1 MSEARNTL
9 SKGPDMNVTTTSIA
23 TLNPVWRDVLAQ
35 SYRALANVVA
45 GVGDDQWQL
54 PTPCSEWTVT
64 QVVQHAAGDQLAY
77 AAVLGIGTG
86 PDYNPFAPSGA
97 IDGSP
102 SALVEVAI
110 EQTAAAWATVA
121 DDTENV
127 PTPLPHGALP
137 TSVAAVMCALD
148 AAVHA
153 WDIAIGTGQASPLT
167 EELAG
172 YLLTAARTGHPAPGS
187 GQEAEIVEPLRQWG
201 AYAEIVDGAPGD
213 SAVAELLHY
222 LGRVPRA

>member
-1 MSEARNTL
+1 
-9 SKGPDMNVTTTSIA
+9 MNAATSSIA
-23 TLNPVWRDVLAQ
+23 TLEPVWRDVVAE

-45 GVGDDQWQL
+45 GVRDDQWQL

-64 QVVQHAAGDQLAY
+64 QVVQHAAGDQLAF
-77 AAVLGIGTG
+77 AAALGIGIG
-86 PDYNPFAPSGA
+86 PSDNPFEPSGT

-102 SALVEVAI
+102 TALVQDAI

-121 DDTENV
+121 DGTATV

-137 TSVAAVMCALD
+137 TPVAAVMGALD

-153 WDIAIGTGQASPLT
+153 WDIAVGTGQPSPLT
-167 EELAG
+167 DELAG
-172 YLLTAARTGHPAPGS
+172 YLLTAARTAHPAPGS

-201 AYAEIVDGAPGD
+201 AYAAIVDGGSD
-213 SAVAELLHY
+213 GGVVAELLRY
-222 LGRVPRA
+222 LGRAPRS